1 MVGGE
6 EGLSGL
12 GPASGGVASPTG
24 NVGPR
29 RGDVGVCDLIGLK
42 FDEEAWPGVERA
54 GLLDADDDN
63 CGLRPR
69 RASVPAMSEILAR
82 S

>member
-1 MVGGE
+1 MGGGE

-12 GPASGGVASPTG
+12 GPASGGVASPTC

-42 FDEEAWPGVERA
+42 FDEEAWLATEGA
-54 GLLDADDDN
+54 GRLDADDDK

-69 RASVPAMSEILAR
+69 RASVPAMSEIFAR

>member
-1 MVGGE
+1 MGGAE

-12 GPASGGVASPTG
+12 GPASVDTASPTG
-24 NVGPR
+24 NAFPR

-42 FDEEAWPGVERA
+42 FEEAWLETEGA
-54 GLLDADDDN
+54 GHLDADDDK

-69 RASVPAMSEILAR
+69 RASVPAMSELLAR